1 MCVYL
6 CVFYTFPYTLTQQA
20 HINMYTRIYIYV
32 FYIFASMCL
41 LDAVQPR
48 PAWTMSCANCSAQ
61 QFFGSHPATLNR
73 SGDVSQSF
81 AKSLVGSFCEERSRP
96 PGRGPERLRKDLP
109 HREGLC
115 KESRCKGWETQIET
129 ERAIEGERQKERER
143 REIIIHVYIYIYMY
157 INTHSIERKETG
169 ERERERERARERQ
182 RERKR
187 QIEKREGQRE
197 RERGLEM
204 QTERDSKTERER
216 ESETEREKEKAK
228 NKQTCI
234 QPRKLAAPYDPGR
247 WVSWAHCARGF
258 RKYYSAT
265 LLVVFW
271 ACMEESEGL
280 HESTSSQSSCSHA
293 ITQK

>member
-1 MCVYL
+1 MAYESQEDTMGNIQAGQHMGPSSRTLPEHSTLPLIQFQVPRHSHIDTHTDIHTHTHTHTYIHTYIRHTYMHADLPTRMHTYRSTYIHTYIHTYIQDTHNRRADIHTDTYILIYTRMYIYTDIYIYIHTHQHVHIYIYICVCI
-6 CVFYTFPYTLTQQA
+6 CVFFYTFPYTLTQQA

-32 FYIFASMCL
+32 FYIFASRCL

-143 REIIIHVYIYIYMY
+143 EIIIHVYIYIY
-157 INTHSIERKETG
+157 I
-169 ERERERERARERQ
+169 
-182 RERKR
+182 
-187 QIEKREGQRE
+187 
-197 RERGLEM
+197 
-204 QTERDSKTERER
+204 
-216 ESETEREKEKAK
+216 
-228 NKQTCI
+228 CI
-234 QPRKLAAPYDPGR
+234 
-247 WVSWAHCARGF
+247 
-258 RKYYSAT
+258 
-265 LLVVFW
+265 
-271 ACMEESEGL
+271 
-280 HESTSSQSSCSHA
+280 
-293 ITQK
+293 

>member
-1 MCVYL
+1 
-6 CVFYTFPYTLTQQA
+6 
-20 HINMYTRIYIYV
+20 MYTRIYIYV

-143 REIIIHVYIYIYMY
+143 ERDYYTCIHIYMY

-197 RERGLEM
+197 RERLRNADRKR
-204 QTERDSKTERER
+204 QQNRERER
-216 ESETEREKEKAK
+216 ARQREKKRK
-228 NKQTCI
+228 PRTNKHASSPGNWQLRMTPVAGFPGHTVPGASGSTTVLPCWWCSGLAWRSRRVFMN
-234 QPRKLAAPYDPGR
+234 PRLRRVLAVMLLR
-247 WVSWAHCARGF
+247 RNRHVC
-258 RKYYSAT
+258 KY
-265 LLVVFW
+265 
-271 ACMEESEGL
+271 
-280 HESTSSQSSCSHA
+280 
-293 ITQK
+293 I

>member
-1 MCVYL
+1 MQISIQIHIYLYTHVCIYTQTYIYIHTSTRAYIYICVCI
-6 CVFYTFPYTLTQQA
+6 CVFFTPSRIHLHNRA

-61 QFFGSHPATLNR
+61 QFSGSHPATLNR

-143 REIIIHVYIYIYMY
+143 EERDYYTCIHIYI
-157 INTHSIERKETG
+157 
-169 ERERERERARERQ
+169 
-182 RERKR
+182 
-187 QIEKREGQRE
+187 
-197 RERGLEM
+197 
-204 QTERDSKTERER
+204 
-216 ESETEREKEKAK
+216 
-228 NKQTCI
+228 CI
-234 QPRKLAAPYDPGR
+234 
-247 WVSWAHCARGF
+247 
-258 RKYYSAT
+258 
-265 LLVVFW
+265 
-271 ACMEESEGL
+271 
-280 HESTSSQSSCSHA
+280 
-293 ITQK
+293 

>member
-1 MCVYL
+1 MHADLPTRMHTYRSTYIHTYRTHITDVQISIQIHIYLYTHVCIYTQTYIYIHTSTRAYIYVCVYL

-143 REIIIHVYIYIYMY
+143 EIIIHVYIYIYVY
-157 INTHSIERKETG
+157 
-169 ERERERERARERQ
+169 
-182 RERKR
+182 
-187 QIEKREGQRE
+187 
-197 RERGLEM
+197 
-204 QTERDSKTERER
+204 
-216 ESETEREKEKAK
+216 
-228 NKQTCI
+228 
-234 QPRKLAAPYDPGR
+234 
-247 WVSWAHCARGF
+247 
-258 RKYYSAT
+258 KYT
-265 LLVVFW
+265 
-271 ACMEESEGL
+271 
-280 HESTSSQSSCSHA
+280 
-293 ITQK
+293 

>member
-1 MCVYL
+1 MYIYTDIYIYTHQHVHIYMCVYL

-143 REIIIHVYIYIYMY
+143 DYYTCIHIYI
-157 INTHSIERKETG
+157 
-169 ERERERERARERQ
+169 
-182 RERKR
+182 
-187 QIEKREGQRE
+187 
-197 RERGLEM
+197 
-204 QTERDSKTERER
+204 
-216 ESETEREKEKAK
+216 
-228 NKQTCI
+228 CI
-234 QPRKLAAPYDPGR
+234 
-247 WVSWAHCARGF
+247 
-258 RKYYSAT
+258 
-265 LLVVFW
+265 
-271 ACMEESEGL
+271 
-280 HESTSSQSSCSHA
+280 
-293 ITQK
+293 

>member
-1 MCVYL
+1 MGNIQAGQHMGPSSRTLPEHSTLPLIQFQVPRHSHIDTHTDIHTHIHTYIHTLDTLTCTQTYLHACIHTEVHTYIHTYRTHITDVQISIQIHIYLYTHVCIYTQTYIYTHINTCIYIYVCVYL

-143 REIIIHVYIYIYMY
+143 DYYTCIHIYI
-157 INTHSIERKETG
+157 
-169 ERERERERARERQ
+169 
-182 RERKR
+182 
-187 QIEKREGQRE
+187 
-197 RERGLEM
+197 
-204 QTERDSKTERER
+204 
-216 ESETEREKEKAK
+216 
-228 NKQTCI
+228 CI
-234 QPRKLAAPYDPGR
+234 
-247 WVSWAHCARGF
+247 
-258 RKYYSAT
+258 
-265 LLVVFW
+265 
-271 ACMEESEGL
+271 
-280 HESTSSQSSCSHA
+280 
-293 ITQK
+293 

>member
-1 MCVYL
+1 
-6 CVFYTFPYTLTQQA
+6 
-20 HINMYTRIYIYV
+20 MYTRIYIYV

-143 REIIIHVYIYIYMY
+143 DYYTCIHIYMY

-216 ESETEREKEKAK
+216 ERDRERKRESQE
-228 NKQTCI
+228 QTNMHPAQEI
-234 QPRKLAAPYDPGR
+234 G
-247 WVSWAHCARGF
+247 
-258 RKYYSAT
+258 
-265 LLVVFW
+265 
-271 ACMEESEGL
+271 
-280 HESTSSQSSCSHA
+280 SSV
-293 ITQK
+293 